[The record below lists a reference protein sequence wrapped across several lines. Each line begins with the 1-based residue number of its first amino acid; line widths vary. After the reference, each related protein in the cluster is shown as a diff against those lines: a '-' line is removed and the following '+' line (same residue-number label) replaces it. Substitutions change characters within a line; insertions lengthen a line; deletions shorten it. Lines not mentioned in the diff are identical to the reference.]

1 MKKLFFFSLIA
12 VLCATM
18 LAMSATAQS
27 VNVKVNAATIDPASA
42 NDKKLV
48 YVNNTNAL
56 SYVNL
61 HVKDN
66 LAFFD
71 NLGDFNAL
79 KVHVT
84 NADGKEVVNQTI
96 STKYNAFDISRLAKG
111 LYFVTLINEN
121 TDSRKAFT
129 LNL

>member
-12 VLCATM
+12 ILCASM
-18 LAMSATAQS
+18 LAISATAQS
-27 VNVKVNAATIDPASA
+27 VNVKVNAAAADPTSG

-48 YVNNTNAL
+48 YVNNNNAL
-56 SYVNL
+56 SFVSL

-66 LAFFD
+66 LAYFD
-71 NLGDFNAL
+71 NLGELNAL

-84 NADGKEVVNQTI
+84 NAQGKELVSQSI
-96 STKYNAFDISRLAKG
+96 STKYNAFDISRLPKG

-121 TDSRKAFT
+121 TESRKAFT